1 MTATPLSVVYLLEG
15 TDLFGGV
22 KVPIHHANLLAARGH
37 RVTVVS
43 KGDRPDWYAVSAEF
57 RKVSA
62 FEPAS
67 LPPADVTVATFWTTI
82 RAAAAVP
89 SGQAVHYCQGFE
101 ATYTHNV
108 TEHPAIIEAY
118 KTAIPCLAVSP
129 HLAALVRDRF
139 GRPSRMVPP
148 ALAPYWRTTWRWHPH
163 RPARV
168 LVVSPMEIDWKG
180 VATGLTAV
188 RLMRSKGLNC
198 RLVRLSQWPLSD
210 AERSLLAPDEF
221 HHHLLPRQV
230 ARLVRGVDILL
241 APSWDQEGFGLPVL
255 EAMACGV
262 PVVASDI
269 SSFRCF
275 AGEAVALVPFDRPEA
290 FAAAAIEI
298 LSNPA
303 SWRGC
308 RRRGLKIAG
317 AFSEERVT
325 SLLEEALI
333 WAAGRQWSAER

>member
-221 HHHLLPRQV
+221 HHHLLPHQV

-255 EAMACGV
+255 EAMACGS
-262 PVVASDI
+262 VVVT
-269 SSFRCF
+269 SSGTVMEEI
-275 AGEAVALVPFDRPEA
+275 AGGTALVCPPGDAHALASTIDQAISLEGVARAE
-290 FAAAAIEI
+290 FA
-298 LSNPA
+298 
-303 SWRGC
+303 
-308 RRRGLKIAG
+308 RRA
-317 AFSEERVT
+317 RVRAET
-325 SLLEEALI
+325 FT
-333 WAAGRQWSAER
+333 WAASVDRHLEAYALAVGT